1 MKLHYRGAEYDAD
14 NNAIETVDTDLVGQY
29 RGGTIHVRAP
39 KQPIARRKGAG
50 MKYRGVP
57 IN

>member
-1 MKLHYRGAEYDAD
+1 MKLHYRGAEYEASDSV
-14 NNAIETVDTDLVGQY
+14 IETVDTHLVGQY

-39 KQPIARRKGAG
+39 KQPIAKRAVGG
-50 MKYRGVP
+50 LKYRGVP